1 LADPAGYVSLFMS
14 DIFQRLELH
23 QVINVSG
30 TETER
35 GGAPV
40 CQEALTV
47 VSELC
52 PHSVQM
58 LELQAAASRAI
69 ARAYGCEAG
78 CVTGCTAGSISIAM
92 AAAMTGRNVGRAEQL
107 PDTTGMK
114 NEVIV
119 PKAHVVSY
127 GHDVTQSVRITGAK
141 VVEIGFATELSRY
154 QIEHAIGEQTA
165 AALFVVSHLTP
176 QNKITTLKAFAE
188 ICHAH
193 HVPVIV
199 DAASQPDP
207 HVYLEAGADLV
218 LFSTQKALAGLTG
231 GVIAGKMEA
240 VQACMY
246 QQHGIGRP
254 MKPGKETVVGAIA
267 AIERWEK
274 TDWDA
279 EQLSLAKRM
288 GEFADRLCSLPGFS
302 ARVAKSQ
309 VCVTVDPQEAGISA
323 SCIARK
329 LLNSDPMVVVW
340 DHHAPAGEL
349 RLTLKLVSDQQANIV
364 CEAITDIVQSEAL
377 QADADDFVE
386 GPGERM
392 ARELSVWPGY

>member
-1 LADPAGYVSLFMS
+1 MT
-14 DIFQRLELH
+14 DIFQRLRLH
-23 QVINVSG
+23 RVINVSG

-40 CQEALTV
+40 CQEALTA

-78 CVTGCTAGSISIAM
+78 CVTGCTAGSISIAV
-92 AAAMTGRNVGRAEQL
+92 AAAMTGCNFGRVEQL

-114 NEVIV
+114 NEVII

-127 GHDVTQSVRITGAK
+127 GHDVTQSVRMAGAK
-141 VVEIGFATELSRY
+141 VIEIGFATELSRY
-154 QIEHAIGEQTA
+154 QIEHAIGAQTA

-176 QNKITTLKAFAE
+176 QHKITELKAFAE
-188 ICHAH
+188 SCRAH
-193 HVPVIV
+193 DVPVFV

-207 HVYLEAGADLV
+207 RVYLEVGADLV
-218 LFSTQKALAGLTG
+218 FFSTQKALAGLTG
-231 GVIAGKMEA
+231 GVIAGKMEH

-254 MKPGKETVVGAIA
+254 MKPGKEAVVGAIA

-274 TDWDA
+274 TDWDV
-279 EQLSLAKRM
+279 EKHTLAKRM
-288 GEFADRLCSLPGFS
+288 LEISDRLSSLPGLS
-302 ARVAKSQ
+302 ARVVKSQ
-309 VCVTVDPQEAGISA
+309 VFVTVAPQEAGISA
-323 SCIARK
+323 ADIART
-329 LLNSDPMVVVW
+329 LLNGDPMIVVW
-340 DHHAPAGEL
+340 DHHAPEGEL
-349 RLTLKLVSDQQANIV
+349 RLNLKSVSNQQGNAV
-364 CEAITDIVQSEAL
+364 CESIAAIVQSG
-377 QADADDFVE
+377 DARDHINDLAE

-392 ARELSVWPGY
+392 ARELSVWPGN

>member
-1 LADPAGYVSLFMS
+1 MI
-14 DIFQRLELH
+14 DIFQQLGLH
-23 QVINVSG
+23 RVINVSG

-40 CQEALTV
+40 CQEVLAAV
-47 VSELC
+47 AALC
-52 PHSVQM
+52 PHSVHM
-58 LELQAAASRAI
+58 LELQAAASLAI

-78 CVTGCTAGSISIAM
+78 CVTGCTAGSISISV
-92 AAAMTGRNVGRAEQL
+92 AAAMTGRNFGRAEQL

-141 VVEIGFATELSRY
+141 TIEVGFATELSRY
-154 QIEHAIGEQTA
+154 QIEHAIGTQTA

-176 QNKITTLKAFAE
+176 QNKITDLQAFAE
-188 ICHAH
+188 ICHDH
-193 HVPVIV
+193 NVPVIV

-207 HVYLEAGADLV
+207 RIYLQAGADLV
-218 LFSTQKALAGLTG
+218 LFSTQKTLSGLTG
-231 GVIAGKMEA
+231 GVIAGKMES

-254 MKPGKETVVGAIA
+254 MKPGKESVVSAIA

-274 TDWDA
+274 TDWNA
-279 EQLSLAKRM
+279 EKLTLANRTA
-288 GEFADRLCSLPGFS
+288 EFSDRLASLPGLS
-302 ARVAKSQ
+302 THVVKSQ
-309 VCVTVDPQEAGISA
+309 VFVTVEPQEAGASA
-323 SCIARK
+323 SDIARA
-329 LLNSDPMVVVW
+329 LINGDPMIVVW
-340 DHHAPAGEL
+340 DHHAPEGEL
-349 RLTLKLVSDQQANIV
+349 RLTLKSVSNQQANLV
-364 CEAITDIVQSEAL
+364 CESITNIVQSGTM
-377 QADADDFVE
+377 QGHTNNFAD

-392 ARELSVWPGY
+392 TRELSVWPDY